1 MFLYKSYLFHFI
13 SNIVVYLLLTIITW
27 GNSTLFTCVF
37 ILGII
42 GELLMLISFIL
53 NKNNYYD

>member
-27 GNSTLFTCVF
+27 GNSILFTCVF

-42 GELLMLISFIL
+42 GEFLMLISFIL

>member
-13 SNIVVYLLLTIITW
+13 SNIVVYLLLIIITW
-27 GNSTLFTCVF
+27 GNSILFTCVF